1 MASFLYKIGRSA
13 YLHRWRFLIVWLLL
27 IAGMGTATATL
38 YSGTSENFT
47 FPGLESVETQEEIQQ
62 RFATDEDQLSAPTG
76 TVVIQAPEGKT
87 LEDPAIAGEVDEL
100 VAAMRSTE
108 GLTKTEEIVPPIMA
122 AEGMKQQAIPAMQAQ
137 GSLRSRS
144 IRTWRPSPH

>member
-1 MASFLYKIGRSA
+1 
-13 YLHRWRFLIVWLLL
+13 
-27 IAGMGTATATL
+27 MGTATATL

-122 AEGMKQQAIPAMQAQ
+122 AEGML
-137 GSLRSRS
+137 SL
-144 IRTWRPSPH
+144 IHI